1 MSLPVQNAKETH
13 RKYGNPDNGRA
24 IETLFNAYLAKTISI
39 RDTSVRKRKKENFY
53 HGILLGLL
61 SHQEDWYIR
70 SNAESGDG
78 FSDILM
84 EIEDEGIG
92 IVIEVKY
99 PGRPDSGRKPEKA
112 GDAAEKSARARDEA
126 LEKGCLE
133 ALAQIEDL
141 GYDAQLTLGG
151 MDTIIKYGIACD
163 RKRCRVMAVT

>member
-1 MSLPVQNAKETH
+1 
-13 RKYGNPDNGRA
+13 
-24 IETLFNAYLAKTISI
+24 
-39 RDTSVRKRKKENFY
+39 
-53 HGILLGLL
+53 
-61 SHQEDWYIR
+61 
-70 SNAESGDG
+70 
-78 FSDILM
+78 M

-141 GYDAQLTLGG
+141 GYDAQLTLDG